1 MDWYC
6 IQIDHPRLVVTIDV
20 TFRRMLIAE
29 YLAFD
34 APKNCRVYRKAFPDN
49 SYCYFFSPEAANIFK
64 AFVNFWEGIAVP
76 EPTNLLEMEV
86 II

>member
-6 IQIDHPRLVVTIDV
+6 IQIDHPRLVITIDV
-20 TFRRMLIAE
+20 TFRKMLIAE
-29 YLAFD
+29 YLAFGE
-34 APKNCRVYRKAFPDN
+34 PKSCRVYRKAFPDK
-49 SYCYFFSPEAANIFK
+49 SYCYFLSPEAADTFR
-64 AFVNFWEGIAVP
+64 AFVNFWEGIAVS